1 MIFSGYNRPNLK
13 RQFQFQRPHNHQ
25 RHAIGF
31 TLFELLITVAIAS
44 MVLISAYACL
54 RAGLMTRKEIESR
67 AETLQSGRVALN
79 WMVRDLRSASPLS
92 VESEFVG
99 LSRMIESIEAD
110 NIDFATRYH
119 KPAAPGETG
128 FRETSYFLG
137 VSETTGTLSL
147 WRRTDSYR
155 DPEPLSGGLNEEIVR
170 NVQGLKLEY
179 YDGIEWFDEWGS
191 AEPQPLDATSLLLS
205 SNLSGMPEAVR
216 ITLKLAVNPKNNS
229 RSSSSLASS
238 TFSLNSTGESS
249 IDPADVGDSMTFQT
263 IVRLIKTSVES
274 EDSSGS
280 GSTGAG
286 NSFNPIRS

>member
-1 MIFSGYNRPNLK
+1 VKFSSFGRSN
-13 RQFQFQRPHNHQ
+13 FQLQ
-25 RHAIGF
+25 RHRHSIGF

-54 RAGLMTRKEIESR
+54 QAGLVTRKEMESR

-79 WMVRDLRSASPLS
+79 WMVRDLRSSAPLS

-119 KPAAPGETG
+119 KPATPGETG

-137 VSETTGTLSL
+137 ISETTETLSL

-155 DPEPLSGGLNEEIVR
+155 DPEPLSGGLIEEIVR

-179 YDGIEWFDEWGS
+179 YDGIEWFDDWGS
-191 AEPQPLDATSLLLS
+191 AEPQPLDATSLLLN

-216 ITLKLAVNPKNNS
+216 ITLKLAVNLKKN
-229 RSSSSLASS
+229 SSSSSSSSSASS
-238 TFSLNSTGESS
+238 TSSLNSTGESS
-249 IDPADVGDSMTFQT
+249 VDPADDGDSMTFQT

-274 EDSSGS
+274 EDASGS

-286 NSFNPIRS
+286 NNFNPTRS

>member
-1 MIFSGYNRPNLK
+1 MNLIISYRAGNK
-13 RQFQFQRPHNHQ
+13 YQLQRH

-79 WMVRDLRSASPLS
+79 WMVRDLRSAAPLS

-137 VSETTGTLSL
+137 ISETTETLSL

-155 DPEPLSGGLNEEIVR
+155 DPEPLSGGLIEEIVR

-179 YDGIEWFDEWGS
+179 YDGIEWFDDWGS
-191 AEPQPLDATSLLLS
+191 AEPQPLDATSLLLN

-216 ITLKLAVNPKNNS
+216 ITLKLAVNLKKN
-229 RSSSSLASS
+229 SSSSSSSSSASS
-238 TFSLNSTGESS
+238 TSSLNSTGESS
-249 IDPADVGDSMTFQT
+249 VDPADDGDSMTFQT

-274 EDSSGS
+274 EDASGS

-286 NSFNPIRS
+286 NNFNPTRS

>member
-1 MIFSGYNRPNLK
+1 MIFSDFNRSNLN
-13 RQFQFQRPHNHQ
+13 RQLRPQIQRQ
-25 RHAIGF
+25 RQKIGF

-54 RAGLMTRKEIESR
+54 QAGLVTRKEMESR

-79 WMVRDLRSASPLS
+79 WMARDLRSASPLS

-137 VSETTGTLSL
+137 FNETTGTLSL

-155 DPEPLSGGLNEEIVR
+155 DPEPLSGGLIEEIVR

-179 YDGIEWFDEWGS
+179 YDGIEWFDDWGS
-191 AEPQPLDATSLLLS
+191 AEPQPLDATSLLLN
-205 SNLSGMPEAVR
+205 SNLSGMPDAVR
-216 ITLKLAVNPKNNS
+216 ITLKLAVNPKKNS
-229 RSSSSLASS
+229 RSRSRSSLASS
-238 TFSLNSTGESS
+238 TSPLNSTGESS
-249 IDPADVGDSMTFQT
+249 VDPAEEEDSMTFQT
-263 IVRLIKTSVES
+263 IVRLINTSVDS
-274 EDSSGS
+274 EDASGS
-280 GSTGAG
+280 SSTGAG
-286 NSFNPIRS
+286 SSFNPTRS